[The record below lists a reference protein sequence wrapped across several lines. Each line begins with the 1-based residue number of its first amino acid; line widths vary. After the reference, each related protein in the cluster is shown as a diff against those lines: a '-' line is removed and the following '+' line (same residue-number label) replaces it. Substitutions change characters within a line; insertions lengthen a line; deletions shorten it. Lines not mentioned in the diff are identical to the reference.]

1 MGDTRQS
8 AISVPMR
15 SHTAGLSH
23 GIGHDGGYASGDEA
37 GQDALQS
44 AEGVRALGGLGAC
57 LRPQNDCAA
66 LFESLVESE
75 VGDADAN
82 QAGLE
87 TVEQGKNAFG
97 FDDPLDRLERRL
109 VRMLG
114 LLRLDLR
121 SS

>member
-1 MGDTRQS
+1 MALDK
-8 AISVPMR
+8 SVR
-15 SHTAGLSH
+15 GLCTGLSRNHGLSH
-23 GIGHDGGYASGDEA
+23 GIGHDGGYASSNEA
-37 GQDALQS
+37 GQNALKG
-44 AEGVRALGGLGAC
+44 AEGVRTLGGLRAR

-66 LFESLVESE
+66 LLEGLIESE
-75 VGDADAN
+75 IGDTYAN
-82 QAGLE
+82 QARLE

-97 FDDPLDRLERRL
+97 SDDPLDRLECRL